1 MSTDIKS
8 STWPSVGT
16 DAHLAIKFVAFGEL
30 AFVQVGE
37 GSTHPGIN
45 EEMDWLDD
53 DGDLIVVAVTEPV
66 KRHLVSFDQLA

>member
-1 MSTDIKS
+1 
-8 STWPSVGT
+8 
-16 DAHLAIKFVAFGEL
+16 VAFGEL

-53 DGDLIVVAVTEPV
+53 DGDLIVVAVDKPI
-66 KRHLVSFDQLA
+66 KWHR